1 MAQIGNL
8 GKLIVFKVSS
18 KKVLTFD
25 KMQQTV
31 SGRWVQH
38 EVIGGKPVSEFLG
51 SGQRKITLPIFVSA
65 MHGVKPR
72 KTIEKLE
79 KAAESGEHYPF
90 VIGGKKVGKNEW
102 VVESVSETW
111 GEIIDGGK
119 LLSAHLTIT
128 LSEYA

>member
-8 GKLIVFKVSS
+8 GKLIVFQVSS

-25 KMQQTV
+25 NMQRTV
-31 SGRWVQH
+31 SGRWAQH
-38 EVIGGKPVSEFLG
+38 EIIGKRPVSEFLG
-51 SGQRKITLPIFVSA
+51 PGQQKVTLQIFVSA

-79 KAAESGEHYPF
+79 KAVEKGNHYPL

-111 GEIIDGGK
+111 GEIIDNGK
-119 LLSAHLTIT
+119 LLSAHLTLT